1 MSDRPLP
8 EIKPCDICHSV
19 ELVINERGK
28 HWVVCVCPI
37 GEKGPKRKTSR
48 GAIDAWNRGMRT

>member
-28 HWVVCVCPI
+28 HWVVCCAPSAK
-37 GEKGPKRKTSR
+37 KGQSAKLVVGPSTP
-48 GAIDAWNRGMRT
+48 GTEG